1 MSSKYEYYGDAG
13 DYNPPLHPEYLLN
26 KEIMD
31 PLPFTEIGEWRAK
44 AKCKEAQDNSLWFA
58 SKAHGVSSKSIK
70 GKTVRSRRKRAQKI
84 CNTCPV
90 QYECLRYAILNKF
103 RDGIW
108 AGYEMDEL
116 TPTDRQVL
124 LQRVKRTERKLNKTV
139 NK

>member
-1 MSSKYEYYGDAG
+1 MTEAVVGEKSPTSVLD
-13 DYNPPLHPEYLLN
+13 
-26 KEIMD
+26 MD
-31 PLPFTEIGEWRAK
+31 ITPLPFPEVNAKWRLQ
-44 AKCKEAQDNSLWFA
+44 AKCREKDSSMWFA
-58 SKAHGVSSKSIK
+58 SKPKGINNSSAG
-70 GKTVRSRRKRAQKI
+70 GKTVKSRRKRAQKI

-124 LQRVKRTERKLNKTV
+124 LQRVKRTERKLSKTV

>member
-1 MSSKYEYYGDAG
+1 MTEALVGEQSPTYARDTEYTA
-13 DYNPPLHPEYLLN
+13 
-26 KEIMD
+26 
-31 PLPFTEIGEWRAK
+31 LPFPEVMAEWRSQ
-44 AKCKEAQDNSLWFA
+44 AKCKDEDGSLWFA
-58 SKAHGVSSKSIK
+58 SKPKGINNSSIK
-70 GKTVRSRRKRAQKI
+70 GKTVKSRRKRAQKI

-124 LQRVKRTERKLNKTV
+124 LQRVKRTERKLSKTV